1 LTVGFRVKLA
11 KWQKRSLQAIASVAL
26 IVGIFWFIPFHEVVA
41 SLREVKLAFV
51 LASFA
56 LTLVIAYFESVQL
69 WLLLRRAKLPITA
82 WDVFETKLVTRFYG
96 QFLPSELMASAV
108 KLYRLAGPTGQWG
121 EVMAGLALTRV
132 VNMAGLLA
140 LGVLFWAIDMPQG
153 AGRWV
158 GAAMI
163 GGIAA
168 LALAHSVMV
177 SPAVNRVARNVLSA
191 RLFAWLQGKVFE
203 KTRRLAA
210 TVVDSY
216 QLYGDMVWTIAA
228 IGLVRHA
235 LGIVSFVMVAHAL
248 DVQISFMTIAWVRVV
263 LQAVMMLPISLSG
276 IGLREGSL
284 VILLQEYAVPA
295 SQAVALAFLMFLISL
310 LANSLG
316 GLLEL
321 RSFLTRGTSSVIQRG
336 SGQ

>member
-1 LTVGFRVKLA
+1 
-11 KWQKRSLQAIASVAL
+11 
-26 IVGIFWFIPFHEVVA
+26 VVA

-56 LTLVIAYFESVQL
+56 MTLVIAYFESVQL

-158 GAAMI
+158 GVAMI

-177 SPAVNRVARNVLSA
+177 SPAVNRIARNVLSA

-321 RSFLTRGTSSVIQRG
+321 RSFLTRGTSSVVQRG
-336 SGQ
+336 RGQ